1 MKGLVKESLDLDG
14 LTLKSD
20 LPVATPAP
28 WEVKI
33 KVLAASVCG
42 TDKNIYKSSKSPG
55 IKQAMTRYLASEKAY
70 RPIIIGHE
78 FCGVVE
84 AVGER
89 EKANKSEKLP
99 SQLLV
104 EPGDYVTAEMHISCG
119 RCILCRNGNEH
130 ICSAVKVK
138 GVHMDGCFAES
149 VIVPYKNVIILG
161 KAGDQSLIPP
171 RIAALLD
178 AFGNAVHCVQEADV
192 RGKSVAV
199 LGAGPLGLMI
209 TLLCRHFGAAK
220 ILITEI
226 VDLERRFAL
235 AREFGAE
242 ECFDVSKG
250 SEKLYKAIDASSV
263 ESNGLDVVFEVSG
276 AAPAYHDA
284 FKIVRNGGLVVL
296 LGLADK
302 PIDGFDIAQGIVFKG
317 ALVKGIFG
325 RKMFETW
332 QMMRRLLATERLA
345 LKRDL
350 AKIVAARDYTFDNYE
365 EAFATLIKGQEMKLV
380 FVPGSS

>member
-1 MKGLVKESLDLDG
+1 MKGLIKESLDLDG

-20 LPVATPAP
+20 LPVLTPAP

-42 TDKNIYKSSKSPG
+42 TDKNIYKSKNNPG
-55 IKQAMTRYLASEKAY
+55 IKQAMTRYLESGQAY
-70 RPIIIGHE
+70 RPIVIGHE
-78 FCGVVE
+78 FCGIVE
-84 AVGER
+84 AVGEQ
-89 EKANKSEKLP
+89 EKVKNETMP
-99 SQLLV
+99 SQLLI

-119 RCILCRNGNEH
+119 RCNLCRNGNEH

-149 VIVPYKNVIILG
+149 VVVPYKNVIVLG

-171 RIAALLD
+171 HIASLLD

-220 ILITEI
+220 VLVTEV

-242 ECFDVSKG
+242 QCFDVSKG
-250 SEKLYKAIDASSV
+250 PEKLYKAITSSSV

-276 AAPAYHDA
+276 AAAAYNDA
-284 FKIVRNGGLVVL
+284 FKIVRNGGLVIL

-302 PIDGFDIAQGIVFKG
+302 PLDGFDIAQGIVFKG
-317 ALVKGIFG
+317 ATVKGIFG
-325 RKMFETW
+325 RKVFETW
-332 QMMRRLLATERLA
+332 QMMRHLLATERLA

-350 AKIVAARDYTFDNYE
+350 AKIVAEKDYTFDNYE

-380 FVPGSS
+380 FVP